1 MVLEVQTC
9 ETGVRALC
17 IFKGFSFF
25 VFILQT
31 ENTSAT
37 DRVNSQNQTHIG
49 SSFCLQMFC

>member
-1 MVLEVQTC
+1 MVLEVQTR

-37 DRVNSQNQTHIG
+37 DHVNTQNQTHW
-49 SSFCLQMFC
+49 Q